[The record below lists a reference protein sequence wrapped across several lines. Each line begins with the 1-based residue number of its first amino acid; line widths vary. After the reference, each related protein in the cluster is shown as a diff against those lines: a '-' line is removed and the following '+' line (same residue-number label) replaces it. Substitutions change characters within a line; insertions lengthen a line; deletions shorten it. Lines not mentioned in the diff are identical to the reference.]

1 MILRIVTSLFS
12 LTLYTLYIYIY
23 KASRCSYITQI
34 IIYLLQSYYVSSVF
48 LLHLMFAEPKV
59 DGTYDSFPSNGKVDV
74 AKNLKENTPKRYWNI
89 EFEPAALLGFDV
101 YSFFLRCINQK
112 IRNLPQKKHLPKLC
126 VINIGVNMCHH
137 NSYQKIMVL
146 GLSDPLVA
154 SPFRS
159 TPEMPRTM

>member
-101 YSFFLRCINQK
+101 Y
-112 IRNLPQKKHLPKLC
+112 
-126 VINIGVNMCHH
+126 
-137 NSYQKIMVL
+137 
-146 GLSDPLVA
+146 
-154 SPFRS
+154 
-159 TPEMPRTM
+159 